1 MIRNYIKTTSKI
13 KKEITFFLI
22 SDLHYFKPKDLKKC
36 QFILEEI
43 HKRKPAYLIIAGDL
57 LDSSNIAHEHFFINF
72 IKACALETTV
82 LIGIGNHDI
91 TFIENKRTLY
101 DRNKNFWKQLN
112 KIKNVYVLDN
122 KNFETDELC
131 IFGITLPYSYYYEK
145 LDVKDF
151 LNQYL
156 TDTNSQK
163 LNMLLAH
170 DPSITSKY
178 DMTSY
183 DIVLSGHTHNG
194 TIPKILEKVAKN
206 RGLISPAKKF
216 FPEKIRGRF
225 WIKNTDIII
234 SGGITKLSKR
244 SKLSFLDAFWAHE
257 LTIITLKPE

>member
-13 KKEITFFLI
+13 KKEVTFFLI

-43 HKRKPAYLIIAGDL
+43 HKRKPAYLMIAGDL
-57 LDSSNIAHEHFFINF
+57 LDSTKVVHQHFFIDF
-72 IKACALETTV
+72 IRACALETTI

-91 TFIENKRTLY
+91 TFIEEKKILY
-101 DRNKNFWKQLN
+101 DGNKNFWKQLN

-122 KNFETDELC
+122 TSFETDELC
-131 IFGITLPYSYYYEK
+131 IYGFPYSYYYEK

-156 TDTNSQK
+156 IDTNPQK
-163 LNMLLAH
+163 INILLAH
-170 DPSITSKY
+170 DPTITSKY

-183 DIVLSGHTHNG
+183 DMVLSGHTHNG
-194 TIPKILEKVAKN
+194 MIPKILEKMVKN
-206 RGLISPAKKF
+206 RGFISPAKRL
-216 FPEKIRGRF
+216 FPEKVRGRF
-225 WIKNTDIII
+225 QIKNTDIII

-244 SKLSFLDAFWAHE
+244 SKLGFLDIFWAHE

>member
-122 KNFETDELC
+122 KNFETDEKNRAD
-131 IFGITLPYSYYYEK
+131 TL
-145 LDVKDF
+145 
-151 LNQYL
+151 YL
-156 TDTNSQK
+156 IGSSQK
-163 LNMLLAH
+163 FTTGLMLKQLENEQKINMNH
-170 DPSITSKY
+170 GKY
-178 DMTSY
+178 
-183 DIVLSGHTHNG
+183 
-194 TIPKILEKVAKN
+194 
-206 RGLISPAKKF
+206 
-216 FPEKIRGRF
+216 
-225 WIKNTDIII
+225 
-234 SGGITKLSKR
+234 
-244 SKLSFLDAFWAHE
+244 
-257 LTIITLKPE
+257 